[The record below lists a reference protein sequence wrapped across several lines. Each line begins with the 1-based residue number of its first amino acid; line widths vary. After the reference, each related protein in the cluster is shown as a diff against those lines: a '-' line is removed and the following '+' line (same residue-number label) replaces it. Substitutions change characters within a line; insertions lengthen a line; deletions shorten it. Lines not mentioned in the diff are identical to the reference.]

1 MVKIASINQKLNFT
15 HKDKS
20 KNEDDCLT
28 KMNET
33 LPIQDRLKSASTITV
48 ESAKRNKVDLKV
60 TWYDV
65 HGEER
70 TQSFSLAA
78 GSIVEF

>member
-1 MVKIASINQKLNFT
+1 MWINPNLEMGN
-15 HKDKS
+15 
-20 KNEDDCLT
+20 DD
-28 KMNET
+28 KMNEA
-33 LPIQDRLKSASTITV
+33 LPIQDRLKSASAITV

-70 TQSFSLAA
+70 TQNFSLSA
-78 GSIVEF
+78 GSTVEF